1 MRYLEDF
8 TIGDTFTFEAEPM
21 SSADIMAF
29 AQDWDPQRLHTDVDY
44 ATAIHGSLIASG
56 FQTLLHVFRPI
67 MRDLMVTMANIGGL
81 GLDNLRWLRPVR
93 PDEPLAVLFTVTGV
107 TPSRS
112 KPDRGVLA
120 YRIEARNPAGD
131 LVMTLDTATM
141 IRRKPDPAHPNDISR
156 RD

>member
-1 MRYLEDF
+1 MRHLEDF
-8 TIGDTFTFEAEPM
+8 KVGDSFSFEAAPM
-21 SSADIMAF
+21 DTASIMDF
-29 AQDWDPQRLHTDVDY
+29 AKDWDPQRLHTDIPY

-56 FQTLLHVFRPI
+56 FQTMLHVFQPI
-67 MRDLMVTMANIGGL
+67 MQELMTTMANIGGL

-93 PDEPLAVLFTVTGV
+93 PDEPLAVLLTVTGV

-131 LVMTLDTATM
+131 LVLTLDTATM
-141 IRRKPDPAHPNDISR
+141 IRRKDGAGQE
-156 RD
+156 